1 MKMSITRG
9 NEQATYNEQTGL
21 FVGSKELTEFL
32 NTYVSVFGDVGNNPF
47 ERLLTQTEGFNLTI
61 TKYEPDVYPKGTLDV

>member
-9 NEQATYNEQTGL
+9 DDVAEYNESTGL
-21 FVGSKELTEFL
+21 FVGSKELKDFL
-32 NTYVSVFGDVGNNPF
+32 NIYVSVFGDVGNNPY

-61 TKYEPDVYPKGTLDV
+61 TEYEPDVYPEGTLDR

>member
-9 NEQATYNEQTGL
+9 DDKAVYNETTGL
-21 FVGSKELTEFL
+21 FVGDSELINFL

-61 TKYEPDVYPKGTLDV
+61 TEYEPDVYPEGALDV

>member
-9 NEQATYNEQTGL
+9 NEQATYNKQTGL
-21 FVGSKELTEFL
+21 FVGSKELTKFL

-47 ERLLTQTEGFNLTI
+47 ERLLTQIEGFNLTI
-61 TKYEPDVYPKGTLDV
+61 TKYEPDIYPESTLDV

>member
-9 NEQATYNEQTGL
+9 NETAKYNNNTGL
-21 FVGSKELTEFL
+21 FVGSKELIDFL
-32 NTYVSVFGDVGNNPF
+32 NVYIAVFGDVGNNPF

-61 TKYEPDVYPKGTLDV
+61 TEYKPDVYPEGTLDV

>member
-9 NEQATYNEQTGL
+9 DDKAVYNKTTGL
-21 FVGSKELTEFL
+21 FDGNSELADFL

-61 TKYEPDVYPKGTLDV
+61 TEYEPEVYPEGTLDR